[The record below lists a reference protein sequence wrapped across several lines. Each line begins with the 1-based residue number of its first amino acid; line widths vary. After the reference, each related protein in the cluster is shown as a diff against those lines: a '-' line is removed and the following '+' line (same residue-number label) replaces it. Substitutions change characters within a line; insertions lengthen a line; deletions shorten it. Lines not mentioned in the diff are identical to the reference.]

1 MGCEA
6 DLGEMDDRDHQL
18 IERIYDSALRPE
30 AWQGVVHRVSEM
42 FGGSPVMLGFFRPD
56 ETSFGPRFS
65 VGLRAEYL
73 DAYLEHLLNDLPWST
88 RTMRQLV
95 DRVAPISEAFSGVE
109 IETTAFYTEWLKPQG
124 LAAIWPA
131 GHTLVDESGEPI
143 GGFVVF
149 RAEGQGPFS
158 DAELASVNPFI
169 PHFRRALHVHLAL
182 HGARTVQHAVAE
194 TLNRL
199 PTGVLLLNKK
209 REVVLRNRGADR
221 IVSQDDGFR
230 LDRNGPC
237 AANARENAALQ
248 ELIAD
253 AMESQ
258 HSGPLASTG
267 FLSISRSSGRR
278 PFAVM
283 VAPLLAVPAS
293 GVVSDAVVALFVT
306 DPDAGRVS
314 EAEVLAKLYALTHSE
329 AEMVRLLALGMSLEE
344 AAAKRGVSMNTA
356 RSHLKHAFA
365 TTGTSRQG
373 ELVRLV
379 ITGVGTIDE

>member
-1 MGCEA
+1 MGEA
-6 DLGEMDDRDHQL
+6 DPEEMDDRDHQL

-30 AWQGVVHRVSEM
+30 AWQGVVLRVSEL
-42 FGGSPVMLGFFRPD
+42 FGGSAVMLGFFQPG

-65 VGLRAEYL
+65 VGLQREFC
-73 DAYLEHLLNDLPWST
+73 DTLLKRLLGDLPWTT
-88 RTMRQLV
+88 RSMRHLV
-95 DRVAPISEAFSGVE
+95 DRVAPIEAISGVE
-109 IETTAFYTEWLKPQG
+109 IESTAFYTEWLKPQG
-124 LAAIWPA
+124 LAPVWPA

-149 RAEGQGPFS
+149 RVEGQGPFS
-158 DAELASVNPFI
+158 DEELASVTPFI
-169 PHFRRALHVHLAL
+169 PHLRRALHVHLAL
-182 HGARTVQHAVAE
+182 HGARTVQKAVAE

-199 PTGVLLLNKK
+199 PTGVLLLNEK

-248 ELIAD
+248 KLIAD
-253 AMESQ
+253 VMESQ
-258 HSGPLASTG
+258 HRGPLASTG
-267 FLSISRSSGRR
+267 FLSISRPSGLR
-278 PFAVM
+278 PLAVM
-283 VAPLLAVPAS
+283 VTPLLAAPAG
-293 GVVSDAVVALFVT
+293 GVVSDAVVALFVS
-306 DPDAGRVS
+306 DPDAGRIS
-314 EAEVLAKLYALTHSE
+314 EAEVLTKLYALTHSE
-329 AEMVRLLALGMSLEE
+329 AEMVRLLALGFSLEE
-344 AAAKRGVSMNTA
+344 AASKRGVSMNTA

-365 TTGTSRQG
+365 KTGTSRQG

>member
-1 MGCEA
+1 
-6 DLGEMDDRDHQL
+6 MDERDHQL

-42 FGGSPVMLGFFRPD
+42 FGGSPVMLGFFLPG

-65 VGLRAEYL
+65 VGLQVEYL
-73 DAYLEHLLNDLPWST
+73 DTYLEHLLNDLPWST
-88 RTMRQLV
+88 RTMRHLV
-95 DRVAPISEAFSGVE
+95 DRVAPISEAFSDVE
-109 IETTAFYTEWLKPQG
+109 IERTAFYTEWLKPQG
-124 LAAIWPA
+124 LAPIWPA

-158 DAELASVNPFI
+158 DEELASISPFI

-182 HGARTVQHAVAE
+182 HGARTVQHAVSEA
-194 TLNRL
+194 LNRL

-237 AANARENAALQ
+237 ATNARENASLQ
-248 ELIAD
+248 KLIAD
-253 AMESQ
+253 AMETQ
-258 HSGPLASTG
+258 HRGPLASSG
-267 FLSISRSSGRR
+267 FLSVSRPSGRR

-283 VAPLLAVPAS
+283 VTPLLAVPAG
-293 GVVSDAVVALFVT
+293 GVVSDAVVALFVS

-329 AEMVRLLALGMSLEE
+329 AEMVRLLALGLSLEE
-344 AAAKRGVSMNTA
+344 AAGKRGVSMNTA

-365 TTGTSRQG
+365 KTGTSRQG